1 VRGYNFLSKFHFFN
15 QCPLNIICVA
25 ALLLLTLYP
34 VGVAYSAQVTLEWEA
49 SSDPDVAGYN
59 IYQGTYSRDYDESMD
74 VGNWTSAT
82 IAELEDNG
90 TYYFAVT
97 AYNSVGDESG
107 YSNEVCL
114 NCTTVDSTTPE
125 VSSSSSGG
133 GCFITTAAYGSR
145 MALRIGPVATLMLIV
160 LFTTLL
166 VTGCAILFKRRIRGL
181 REQDWA
187 LD

>member
-1 VRGYNFLSKFHFFN
+1 MRGYNFSSRFHFFN

-25 ALLLLTLYP
+25 ALLLITLYP
-34 VGVAYSAQVTLEWEA
+34 VRVVYPAQVTLEWEA

-74 VGNWTSAT
+74 AGNWTSAT
-82 IAELEDNG
+82 IADLEDNE

-114 NCTTVDSTTPE
+114 NCATVDTTTPE

-133 GCFITTAAYGSR
+133 G
-145 MALRIGPVATLMLIV
+145 
-160 LFTTLL
+160 
-166 VTGCAILFKRRIRGL
+166 
-181 REQDWA
+181 
-187 LD
+187 